1 MLSALYS
8 RLSSADRLKAFAY
21 VIDVTERELA
31 KRRLECSQSLAAK
44 LSAAADLDDVYTV
57 AIEAL
62 GKLPL
67 DLPLVMLY
75 SCTDSQDPS
84 LQAHIK
90 QSRIVDLRLRGT
102 LGIEKGHYYAP
113 TSIVER

>member
-1 MLSALYS
+1 M
-8 RLSSADRLKAFAY
+8 
-21 VIDVTERELA
+21 TERELA

-44 LSAAADLDDVYTV
+44 LSAAVDLDDVYSV

-62 GKLPL
+62 RKLPL

-75 SCTDSQDPS
+75 SCKDSQDPS
-84 LQAHIK
+84 LPAHIK
-90 QSRIVDLRLRGT
+90 QPRTIELRLRGV

-113 TSIVER
+113 AVIVEEWVIFTVANCSC